1 MKKLLICSTAL
12 ALAAAFAAAAS
23 AAVSGADQ
31 WYNDPDPNATGGITG
46 KVTSG
51 ELKEVIA
58 LEQIAYKVYR
68 GSVNGN
74 SYSFSRL
81 PPGKYDLL
89 LKLKAEVIEGLRLDV
104 FGETAKLEQKD
115 RDDIAEL
122 IRISDDFFH
131 GKRIWRAGGTAK
143 LQKLFVEQFR
153 TKTIYNPDGSIAVG
167 RMIRRLDYTILHKTR
182 EVWQI
187 DPDSPRFLFREERDL
202 TGAGSELTFYH
213 DPALGG
219 IRVSDIV
226 VTAPDTAPDKKFLIP
241 KPAAEGDA
249 DAKPKKAKTTR
260 GKTKN

>member
-1 MKKLLICSTAL
+1 MKLLLICSAV
-12 ALAAAFAAAAS
+12 LAATFAAVAF
-23 AAVSGADQ
+23 AAVSGKDQ
-31 WYNDPDPNATGGITG
+31 WYDDPDPNATGGITG
-46 KVTSG
+46 KVVGG
-51 ELKEVIA
+51 ELKEAIA
-58 LEQIAYKVYR
+58 LEQVSYKVYR
-68 GSVNGN
+68 GVVNGN
-74 SYSFSRL
+74 TYSFNHL

-104 FGETAKLEQKD
+104 FGETTKLDQND

-131 GKRIWRAGGTAK
+131 GKRIWRAGGTAD

-187 DPDSPRFLFREERDL
+187 DPDSPRFLFREERNKSGAGADL
-202 TGAGSELTFYH
+202 TFFH
-213 DPALGG
+213 DPDLGG
-219 IRVSDIV
+219 IRVADIT
-226 VTAPDTAPDKKFLIP
+226 VTAPDTAPDKKFLVP

-249 DAKPKKAKTTR
+249 DAKPKKSRK
-260 GKTKN
+260 K

>member
-1 MKKLLICSTAL
+1 MKLLLTCSVI
-12 ALAAAFAAAAS
+12 LAAAFAAAAFAS
-23 AAVSGADQ
+23 VSG
-31 WYNDPDPNATGGITG
+31 NDDFYDDPVINATGGITG
-46 KVTSG
+46 KVLGG
-51 ELKEVIA
+51 ELKEAVA
-58 LEQIAYKVYR
+58 FEQVSYKVYHTIA
-68 GSVNGN
+68 NGN
-74 SYSFSRL
+74 TYSLNHL

-104 FGETAKLEQKD
+104 FGETTKIEQKE

-131 GKRIWRAGGTAK
+131 GKRIWRAGGTAE

-187 DPDSPRFLFREERDL
+187 DPESPRFLFREERNKSGAGADL
-202 TGAGSELTFYH
+202 TFFH
-213 DPALGG
+213 DPSLGS
-219 IRVSDIV
+219 IRVADVIAV
-226 VTAPDTAPDKKFLIP
+226 APDTAPDKKYLIP

-249 DAKPKKAKTTR
+249 DAKPKKSK
-260 GKTKN
+260 KK